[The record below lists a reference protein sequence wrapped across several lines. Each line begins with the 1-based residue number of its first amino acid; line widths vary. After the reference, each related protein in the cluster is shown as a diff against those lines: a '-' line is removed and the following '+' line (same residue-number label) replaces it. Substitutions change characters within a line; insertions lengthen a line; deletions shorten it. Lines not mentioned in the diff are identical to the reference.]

1 METDASHTASES
13 AVPSGAAG
21 TATESRR
28 PMHIVFASS
37 EATPFAKT
45 GGLGDVVGALPRALA
60 ERGHQCAVFVPLYNC
75 ARHAGLPLQA
85 TEFEVSVPIGNETH
99 TGRLWKSHLPRSAV
113 VVFLVEHA
121 RFFSRDDPVEGRGL
135 YQYRLPGGKMRDYE
149 DNFARFLFFSRA
161 VLEALPQLSV
171 WPDVLHCN
179 DWQTGLIPVYLRE
192 MYAHRDPRYPAIRSV
207 FTIHNLAYQGIFWHW
222 DMMLTGLDW
231 KLFNWRQLEFYGK
244 LNLMK
249 AGIVFAD
256 QVSTVSATYA
266 QEIQTPEH
274 GCGLDDVLRYHRD
287 KLIGIINGVDYE
299 SWNPETDPF
308 LPVRYSVETVAEG
321 KARCKTALQVR
332 LGLPVR
338 SQVPLIGMV
347 TRLVEQKG
355 LDLLAMASRQ
365 ILEEDVQLVVLGTG
379 DAIYHELLKRLVH
392 QWPDRVAAVL
402 RFDEPLAHQIEG
414 GADMFLMPSR
424 FEPAGLNQLYSLKY
438 GTVPIVRKT
447 GGLND
452 TVTDVTPQTLAAG
465 TATGFVFR
473 DYAASALV
481 QTVRRAVQTYRDAP
495 TWRRIQRTGMMQDWS
510 WQRRAIEYE
519 QMYARLRR

>member
-1 METDASHTASES
+1 MGSPAETAVSGSERSS
-13 AVPSGAAG
+13 APL
-21 TATESRR
+21 R
-28 PMHIVFASS
+28 IVFASS
-37 EATPFAKT
+37 EASPFAKT

-60 ERGHQCAVFVPLYNC
+60 ERGHPCVLFLPLYNC
-75 ARHAGLPLQA
+75 ARRAGPPLEPTGQY
-85 TEFEVSVPIGNETH
+85 VSVPIGNETH
-99 TGRLWKSHLPRSAV
+99 VGQLWRSHLPRSEV
-113 VVFLVEHA
+113 TVYLVEQE
-121 RFFSRDDPVEGRGL
+121 RFFSRDDPAEGRGL

-161 VLEALPQLSV
+161 VLEALPRLDL

-179 DWQTGLIPVYLRE
+179 DWQTGLIPVYVRE
-192 MYAHRDPRYPAIRSV
+192 MYGPRDARYSAIRTV
-207 FTIHNLAYQGIFWHW
+207 FTIHNLAYQGVFWHW

-244 LNLMK
+244 LNLLK
-249 AGIVFAD
+249 GGIVFAD
-256 QVSTVSATYA
+256 LVSTVSRTYA

-274 GCGLDDVLRYHRD
+274 GCGLDDVLRHHRD
-287 KLIGIINGVDYE
+287 KLVGIINGVDYE
-299 SWNPETDPF
+299 AWNPETDPF
-308 LPVRYSVETVAEG
+308 LPARYSVETVAAG
-321 KARCKTALQVR
+321 KTKCKTALQVR
-332 LGLPVR
+332 LNLPVR

-355 LDLLAMASRQ
+355 LDLLAMAAPQ
-365 ILEEDVQLVVLGTG
+365 MLEEDVQLVVLGTG
-379 DAIYHELLKRLVH
+379 EAVYHEMLKRLVH
-392 QWPDRVAAVL
+392 RWPNRVAAVL
-402 RFDEPLAHQIEG
+402 RFDEALAHQIEG

-465 TATGFVFR
+465 SATGFVFK
-473 DYAASALV
+473 DYTASALV
-481 QTVRRAVQTYRDAP
+481 QAVRRAVQTYHDEP
-495 TWRRIQRTGMMQDWS
+495 TWRKIQRTGMMQDWS

-519 QMYARLRR
+519 QLYLRLRR